1 MRAIKLGLGIII
13 LIVVGALLANERIPL
28 VGHIAGGAFILG
40 IILLFCY
47 ATTLIAAYS
56 VNFLWW
62 AIHGRK
68 IKREEISE
76 GQFSIMWRF
85 LKKHQLAMVGGYTL
99 LVLYSMPLFGDF
111 VAPYSLTGQNRKSS
125 LHPPTPIYF
134 WDENGK
140 FGLRPF
146 IYEYK
151 RKTDPE
157 TFAKTY
163 QPERSKKHYLTFLL
177 RGSDYTLWR
186 LFKTDWHLFGVGGRG
201 RIFLLG
207 SDDFGRDVF
216 SRLVH
221 GGRIS
226 LSIGLVAAL
235 ISFPIGLMMGG
246 ISGYFGGR
254 TDNLIQ
260 RFIELIQS
268 IPTIYA
274 FFALRAVFPPSIASG
289 DAFLVLTGIFAIL
302 GWTGL
307 ARVIRGMV
315 LSLKEQEFSVGAKAL
330 GASTTRIIMRHI
342 IPNTFSY
349 LIVSLTLGIPS
360 AILGESA
367 LSVLGLG
374 IQEPF
379 ASWGNM
385 LAVAKAVNV
394 VASSPWLLIPGLAIF
409 IAILSWNLLGDGL
422 RDAADP
428 RHVS

>member
-1 MRAIKLGLGIII
+1 MRIVKLGAGIIVLI
-13 LIVVGALLANERIPL
+13 LAGVLLANEKIPIL
-28 VGHIAGGAFILG
+28 GGIAGGAFILG
-40 IILLFCY
+40 IVLLFCFIVVLISIEVIKFLLW
-47 ATTLIAAYS
+47 TLR
-56 VNFLWW
+56 
-62 AIHGRK
+62 GRK
-68 IKREEISE
+68 IDEEEVSK
-76 GQFSIMWRF
+76 GQAAIMWGF

-99 LVLYSMPLFGDF
+99 LVLYSVALFGDF
-111 VAPYSLTGQNRKSS
+111 VAPYSLTTQNRKNT
-125 LHPPTPIYF
+125 LQPPTPIYF
-134 WDENGK
+134 WDENGN
-140 FGLRPF
+140 FSFRPF

-151 RKTDPE
+151 RKIDPE

-163 QPERSKKHYLTFLL
+163 QADKSKKHYINLL
-177 RGSDYTLWR
+177 VRGSKYRLWR
-186 LFKTDWHLFGVGGRG
+186 LFRSDLHLFGVEDEKRV
-201 RIFLLG
+201 FLLG
-207 SDDFGRDVF
+207 SDDFGRDVL
-216 SRLVH
+216 SRLIH

-226 LSIGLVAAL
+226 LSIGLVGAL
-235 ISFPIGLMMGG
+235 ISFPIGLTMGG

-254 TDNLIQ
+254 IDNLIQ
-260 RFIELIQS
+260 RVIELVQS
-268 IPTIYA
+268 VPTLYA
-274 FFALRAVFPPSIASG
+274 FFALRALFPPSMASG
-289 DAFLVLTGIFAIL
+289 DAFLALTGIFAIL

-330 GASTTRIIMRHI
+330 GASTTRIIGRHI
-342 IPNTFSY
+342 LPNTFSY
-349 LIVSLTLGIPS
+349 LIVSLTLGIPG

-428 RHVS
+428 RHVN